1 MFVATNIGSMT
12 PVLIAVVFFFSH
24 ITFND
29 AACKGS
35 VTFYWKESPVE
46 RESTGR
52 NWGVLEK
59 DKTIMKSTSQL
70 AKVIDTN
77 NTYALRLEGDCCWEL
92 FNEKFFKGDSYK
104 LKAKLPSG
112 FAGIDGFPQF
122 KALSVKKSNPKG
134 KPKTC

>member
-1 MFVATNIGSMT
+1 MILFY
-12 PVLIAVVFFFSH
+12 SH
-24 ITFND
+24 ITFIG

-35 VTFYWKESPVE
+35 VTFYWKETSVE
-46 RESTGR
+46 RESTMR

-70 AKVIDTN
+70 AKVIDTD

-134 KPKTC
+134 KEKTC